1 MKKYI
6 LQFKG
11 QALLLSDHGG
21 HYIPERNG
29 EKQILCQCHAGNPDG
44 FV

>member
-21 HYIPERNG
+21 HYIPERS
-29 EKQILCQCHAGNPDG
+29 CVDVWNPIYC
-44 FV
+44 